1 MTDELDLTARI
12 TEPSPPS
19 ERMYTVQNAV
29 DQATIAILLAVAD
42 VARGPVSVDDLSRL
56 AACCRSMVAPVE
68 TAQQPIVE
76 ARAILADVDED
87 IIAAYLGATGERLHG
102 LDDDSRTT
110 TIQELGMLASSAPK
124 LRAELEAANAEVAK
138 LRAELAE
145 AKRIGEQ
152 PANVLAGVR
161 SVLHA
166 YGRADVLMTENA
178 VRSVLRDLELAR
190 SQAAELNG
198 TTQDVVNANKLISDV
213 FALLAKDG
221 FRSDNLLRLVETVL
235 ESLRQAQNERDAT
248 DAALDIANRNH
259 GAQLS
264 STQHALRLANTQL
277 EVANAN
283 LLAAL
288 RLLQDAPNAKML
300 VQGLVDLV
308 AYWRRGGSPYDDAAN
323 AVEKILG
330 ATFADTLDQVRR
342 ERTETNEIGAIV
354 AAATP
359 TKGEHVHPRK

>member
-19 ERMYTVQNAV
+19 DPMYTVANAA
-29 DQATIAILLAVAD
+29 DQAAIAILLAVAD

-68 TAQQPIVE
+68 TAQQPIDE
-76 ARAILADVDED
+76 TRAILADVDED

-110 TIQELGMLASSAPK
+110 TIQGLGMLASSAPK
-124 LRAELEAANAEVAK
+124 LRAELESANAEVQE
-138 LRAELAE
+138 LRSAANQISLAHINQG
-145 AKRIGEQ
+145 KQ
-152 PANVLAGVR
+152 LAG
-161 SVLHA
+161 A
-166 YGRADVLMTENA
+166 
-178 VRSVLRDLELAR
+178 
-190 SQAAELNG
+190 
-198 TTQDVVNANKLISDV
+198 
-213 FALLAKDG
+213 
-221 FRSDNLLRLVETVL
+221 
-235 ESLRQAQNERDAT
+235 
-248 DAALDIANRNH
+248 
-259 GAQLS
+259 
-264 STQHALRLANTQL
+264 QHALRLANTQL

-288 RLLQDAPNAKML
+288 RLQQDAPNAKML

-308 AYWRRGGSPYDDAAN
+308 AYWKKGGSPYDDAAN

-342 ERTETNEIGAIV
+342 ERAETNEIGAIV
-354 AAATP
+354 AATTP
-359 TKGEHVHPRK
+359 AKGEHVHPRK